1 MAPSTPAL
9 LAYHV
14 RRLDRAGR
22 RALVADLWRARGFEV
37 WEADDRLEARR
48 DGGALHLHVGNAAEA
63 PPGAAVA
70 VDLERRGSPPD
81 GVRVVDDAALAEML
95 AYAVDREHTRRLCER
110 HLGAPPAALAPPL
123 SHRLRTHLDAL
134 RPAVPALVVLG
145 TLGLI
150 LGLMAIA
157 VPAVSSPPATV
168 AEATPSSPAADAPG
182 TATPVGSVNVPPA
195 AYPASPGDL
204 SNVSSLVEDVE
215 PPGRVPP
222 RR

>member
-9 LAYHV
+9 LAYHL

-37 WEADDRLEARR
+37 READDHLEARR
-48 DGGALHLHVGNAAEA
+48 DGEVLRVHVGSAAEA

-70 VDLERRGSPPD
+70 VDVDRRGSGPD

-95 AYAVDREHTRRLCER
+95 AYAVDREHTRRLCQR

-123 SHRLRTHLDAL
+123 SHRLRDHLDAL

-168 AEATPSSPAADAPG
+168 AEGTPSNPSADAPS
-182 TATPVGSVNVPPA
+182 TATPVGSVNVPPP
-195 AYPASPGDL
+195 AYPASPGDI
-204 SNVSSLVEDVE
+204 SNASAHVEDVE

-222 RR
+222 QR